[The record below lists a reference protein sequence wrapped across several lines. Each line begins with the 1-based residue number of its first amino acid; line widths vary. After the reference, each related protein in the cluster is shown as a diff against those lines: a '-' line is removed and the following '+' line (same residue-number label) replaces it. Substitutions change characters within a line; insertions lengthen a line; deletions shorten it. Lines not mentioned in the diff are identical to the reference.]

1 MDRSGYIRE
10 MQIARGVGILLVT
23 VGHSE
28 PIKDVYPFL
37 FHLIYAFHMPLFF
50 FLSGFFSVK
59 TAIVGSVRE
68 WRQVVWPRLLSLII
82 PYFAITLAYS
92 SLKSLVP
99 DLAKRP
105 VVFTDLLINMLV
117 YPTGNPALFLWFLYT
132 IIILR
137 ALAPLLMKLNPYALL
152 AVFIVFQI
160 VTPEFRLFGIVLVLH
175 YGIYYYLGLKTAC
188 LGKDRF
194 LSLLGGRIL
203 LLASLCVFAA
213 AFLAEA
219 HWRIPLLRFPAAVSG
234 ILFVLS
240 ACSIGARFFSGRF
253 LEYLG
258 RHSLQIYM
266 LQYFFIFPL
275 LFLLERLAVPGR
287 LIVWLTFAAGLAGPL
302 LIVDFVFPRSRIISL
317 LFGGMDHAAGWRGYR
332 ERQRAA

>member
-1 MDRSGYIRE
+1 MDRSSYIRE

-23 VGHSE
+23 AGHSE
-28 PIKDVYPFL
+28 PLKDVYPFL

-50 FLSGFFSVK
+50 FLSGFFSAK
-59 TAIVGSVRE
+59 TAVIGSLRE
-68 WRQVVWPRLLSLII
+68 WRIVVWPRLFSLII
-82 PYFAITLAYS
+82 PYFAITLVYS

-99 DLAKRP
+99 HLAKRP
-105 VVFTDLLINMLV
+105 VVFSDLLITMLA

-137 ALAPLLMKLNPYALL
+137 AFAPLLMKFNPYALL

-175 YGIYYYLGLKTAC
+175 YGLYYYFGLKTAC
-188 LGKDRF
+188 VGKDRF

-203 LLASLCVFAA
+203 PLASLSVFAA
-213 AFLAEA
+213 AMLAEA
-219 HWRIPLLRFPAAVSG
+219 HWRTPLFRFPAAASG

-240 ACSIGARFFSGRF
+240 ACSVGARFFSGRF

-258 RHSLQIYM
+258 RHSLQIYL

-275 LFLLERLAVPGR
+275 LFLLERLGVPGR
-287 LIVWLTFAAGLAGPL
+287 LIVWLTFTAGLAGPL
-302 LIVDFVFPRSRIISL
+302 FIVTCIFPRSRIISL
-317 LFGGMDHAAGWRGYR
+317 LFGGMDHVTGREGYKAGQEAA
-332 ERQRAA
+332 

>member
-10 MQIARGVGILLVT
+10 MQIARGMGILLVT
-23 VGHSE
+23 IGHSE

-59 TAIVGSVRE
+59 TAVVGSVRE
-68 WRQVVWPRLLSLII
+68 WREVVWPRLLVLII
-82 PYFAITLAYS
+82 PYFAITLVYS

-99 DLAKRP
+99 HLAKRP
-105 VVFTDLLINMLV
+105 VVFTDLLTTMLV
-117 YPTGNPALFLWFLYT
+117 YPADNPALFLWFLYT

-137 ALAPLLMKLNPYALL
+137 ALAPLLMKLNTYALL

-175 YGIYYYLGLKTAC
+175 YGIYYYLGLKTAS
-188 LGKDRF
+188 LWKERF
-194 LSLLGGRIL
+194 LSLLGGRTL
-203 LLASLCVFAA
+203 PLASLCVFAA
-213 AFLAEA
+213 AFLAQA
-219 HWRIPLLRFPAAVSG
+219 HWRIPLLGFPAAASG

-240 ACSIGARFFSGRF
+240 ACATGARFFSGRF

-258 RHSLQIYM
+258 GHSLQIYL
-266 LQYFFIFPL
+266 LQYFFIFPV

-287 LIVWLTFAAGLAGPL
+287 LIVFATFAVGLAGPL
-302 LIVDFVFPRSRIISL
+302 LIVQVVFTRSRIISL
-317 LFGGMDHAAGWRGYR
+317 LFGGMDHTAGWRGYGKG
-332 ERQRAA
+332 QQAA